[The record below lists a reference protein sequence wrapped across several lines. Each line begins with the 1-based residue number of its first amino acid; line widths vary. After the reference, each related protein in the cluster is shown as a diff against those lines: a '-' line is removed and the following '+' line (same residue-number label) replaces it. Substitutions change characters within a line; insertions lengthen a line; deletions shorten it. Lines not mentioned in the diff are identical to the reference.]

1 MLRTVCVV
9 MLTEALLGCTGPTS
23 AVALDAAMPLADT
36 AQIFEAPPSVNDS
49 SVQWVTSTTT
59 VANDLC
65 SVPGGKGG
73 YVWQGA
79 VPYKFIEVQV
89 SDLVEGETYLLKL
102 RGAQTSNAFDNASTQ
117 FKLYAKRSGDS
128 VSTLIG
134 TVGGEN
140 HMGTCGGVPCEG
152 RLTSYRSAIFTVP
165 SNKGGNYSFYATWAS
180 ASSGSSRRYQAGDA
194 LCPTSP
200 DRPLDSNGREFYL
213 SFDPALTFLELYK
226 VDSNAQNARS
236 STTYQC
242 FVDGQGRKSKGT
254 MLAPHEFLTTS
265 YVVPAGKTALYVT
278 GDLEVTVETGRG
290 IGSDVVAKGW
300 YRLVAKNSNGIVRAA
315 SPWTSPV
322 NFGQDRHHD
331 FMNPILTVA
340 SVLPGETIIVAAQFY
355 WDPAD
360 EIAILGTCNGSCDPH
375 DCDAVGLPRPSTI
388 NAAWSGLTIRPGPL

>member
-1 MLRTVCVV
+1 MV
-9 MLTEALLGCTGPTS
+9 LGCTGSTS
-23 AVALDAAMPLADT
+23 ADATDASAALADT
-36 AQIFEAPPSVNDS
+36 TQYAVSQSINDA
-49 SVQWVTSTTT
+49 SVQFVSSTTT
-59 VANDLC
+59 IGNDLC

-79 VPYKFIEVQV
+79 VPYKFIELHAG
-89 SDLVEGETYLLKL
+89 SLAAGATYLLKL

-117 FKLYAKRSGDS
+117 FKLYAKRNGDTNG
-128 VSTLIG
+128 TLIG

-140 HMGTCGGVPCEG
+140 HMGMCGAAPCEG

-165 SNKGGNYSFYATWAS
+165 SNKGGNYSFYATWAG
-180 ASSGSSRRYQAGDA
+180 ASSGSSRRFQAGDA
-194 LCPTSP
+194 LCPTST
-200 DRPLDSNGREFYL
+200 DRPQDSNGREFYL
-213 SFDPALTFLELYK
+213 SFDQALTFLELYK

-236 STTYQC
+236 TTTYQC
-242 FVDGQGRKSKGT
+242 FVDSQGRKSKGT
-254 MLAPHEFLTTS
+254 MVAPHEFLKTS
-265 YVVPAGKTALYVT
+265 YVVPAGKSALYVT

-355 WDPAD
+355 WDLAD